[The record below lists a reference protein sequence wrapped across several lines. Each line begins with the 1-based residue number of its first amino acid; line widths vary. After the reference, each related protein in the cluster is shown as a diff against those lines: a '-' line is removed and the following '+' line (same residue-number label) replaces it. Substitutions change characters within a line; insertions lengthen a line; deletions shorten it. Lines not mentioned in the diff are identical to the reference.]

1 MRLLLVCSLV
11 FCTQIWGKIL
21 TYDEL
26 NAAPKGIA
34 KDYYIYRY
42 VKESNHTKEEIQTL
56 KPQIYRYSGKLK
68 IAVESVIG
76 APEPTCTKD
85 FLKESLSCQKSLLS
99 VDKLNSLNKKQR
111 KSLANKFKE
120 DQDVR
125 KFILNHDMINPVSQA
140 IKGMNLYAY
149 HKYYVSSGDKNKFLN
164 AYKLP
169 TDFINQILQK
179 SWFKDVVNKV
189 VYENKFDNFGSNLL
203 DANASN
209 LDFDTTFALG
219 LNAIKLNKDD
229 KAIEFFR
236 QSSAKAPLI
245 GQKDM
250 ADFWVYLISKDQE
263 ILDQLSK
270 SNDAN
275 IYSIYARELN
285 GDQKI
290 KIAIPN
296 PLRNKLNNYDK
307 KDPFAWQL
315 IKEKA
320 KHLSKQELIEFAKD
334 FYTKDTMGEYSYLME
349 KAQNYQIPY
358 FPMPFLEH
366 IEAKSIERKALIL
379 ALARQESRF
388 IPSAVSS
395 SYAIGMMQFMPFLA
409 HHIAKNDF
417 KMSNFEQDAMFDPI
431 ISYKFANA
439 HLDYLEKYLT
449 NPIFIGYAYN
459 GGIGFTRRMLNSGHL
474 FNDKNDLKY
483 EPFLSMELVPYAES
497 REYAK
502 RVLANYVVYLS
513 ILRSNTKISHF
524 FSELMIPGQGERFRV
539 LRVKAD

>member
-1 MRLLLVCSLV
+1 ML
-11 FCTQIWGKIL
+11 
-21 TYDEL
+21 
-26 NAAPKGIA
+26 
-34 KDYYIYRY
+34 
-42 VKESNHTKEEIQTL
+42 QT
-56 KPQIYRYSGKLK
+56 
-68 IAVESVIG
+68 A
-76 APEPTCTKD
+76 
-85 FLKESLSCQKSLLS
+85 
-99 VDKLNSLNKKQR
+99 
-111 KSLANKFKE
+111 
-120 DQDVR
+120 
-125 KFILNHDMINPVSQA
+125 
-140 IKGMNLYAY
+140 
-149 HKYYVSSGDKNKFLN
+149 
-164 AYKLP
+164 
-169 TDFINQILQK
+169 
-179 SWFKDVVNKV
+179 WFKDVLNQV
-189 VYENKFDNFGSNLL
+189 VYDNKFGEFNANLL
-203 DANASN
+203 DVNASN
-209 LDFDTTFALG
+209 LDFDTTFSLG
-219 LNAIKLNKDD
+219 LNAIKLNRDD
-229 KAIEFFR
+229 LAIEFFR
-236 QSSAKAPLI
+236 QSSAKAPLV

-250 ADFWVYLISKDQE
+250 ADFWIYLISKDQE
-263 ILDQLSK
+263 VLDQLSN

-275 IYSIYARELN
+275 IYSIYARELK

-296 PLRNKLNNYDK
+296 PLRNKLNNYNK

-320 KHLSKQELIEFAKD
+320 KHLSKEELIEFAKD

-417 KMSNFEQDAMFDPI
+417 KMSNFEQDNMFDPV

-449 NPIFIGYAYN
+449 NPVFIGYAYN

-474 FNDKNDLKY
+474 FNEKNDPKY

-513 ILRSNTKISHF
+513 ILRSNTKISRF
-524 FSELMIPGQGERFRV
+524 FSELMIPGEGERFRV